1 MNTFSK
7 RSTIGQALGEG
18 GGKRPRPPKKRESE
32 EKLQSVY
39 HLFLSLFEK
48 IRLPKD
54 IPKLIPIPIPALLL
68 NPLAKTTLQ
77 SIAAIIPMV
86 VPTIILLLFTSLIP
100 QYQLLAR

>member
-1 MNTFSK
+1 MERLEKAGAN
-7 RSTIGQALGEG
+7 APNL
-18 GGKRPRPPKKRESE
+18 PKKWKSE
-32 EKLQSVY
+32 EKLQGVY

-54 IPKLIPIPIPALLL
+54 MPKLIPIPIPALLL

-86 VPTIILLLFTSLIP
+86 VPTIILLLFTRLIP
-100 QYQLLAR
+100 QYQSFAR